1 MTGISLGDLLQ
12 VLRDQLSTPSP
23 VGDMYLTDLPMSN
36 LTGIAFDS
44 RHVRPGDV
52 FVAVR
57 GASTDGHRYIPD
69 AIARGALAVVGEAQ
83 VDPLIVPY
91 FQVNDSRLALAMI
104 SAAFFGYPSRKMTV
118 VGVTG
123 TDGKT
128 TTATMIYHILRAA
141 GYNTG
146 LISTVSALVGQ
157 QALDTGFHVTTPET
171 TEIQAYLAQM
181 VERATTH
188 VVLETT
194 SHGLDQHRVSAC
206 DFDIGVVTNITH
218 EHLDYHGSYQSYT
231 EAKGRL
237 IRMLAQTP
245 PKNNQVL
252 TSAILNRD
260 DSSFEYLADL
270 IRAMNPGNKLPVRM
284 VTFGMHP
291 DADCKAENAR
301 LGSDGLNF
309 QAMVQGEVF
318 SIESTLTG
326 AFNISN
332 CLAAIAAT
340 AIGLDIPVEAV
351 QAGILSMTGIPG
363 RMERIDLG
371 QEFIAMVDFAHT
383 PHALRQ
389 ALTAARQLVNNTGK
403 TGKIIC
409 VFGSAGL
416 RDRAKRRMM
425 AEVAAELADISIL
438 TAEDPR
444 SESLGDI
451 LAEMAVGA
459 GSAGGVEGSTFWRIP
474 DRREALRFA
483 VKKARPGDL
492 VIALGKGHEQS
503 MCFGEIEFPWDD
515 RIALRAALA
524 EFLGV
529 PGPEMP
535 FLPTPGHS
543 GTN

>member
-1 MTGISLGDLLQ
+1 MAGIAFGELLQ
-12 VLRDQLSTPSP
+12 VLREELALDSQVGKLHLS
-23 VGDMYLTDLPMSN
+23 DLPLSN

-44 RHVRPGDV
+44 RRVHPGDL
-52 FVAVR
+52 FVALR
-57 GASTDGHRYIPD
+57 GGSTDGHRYIPD

-83 VDPLIVPY
+83 VDALLVPY

-128 TTATMIYHILRAA
+128 TTATMIYHILRAT

-146 LISTVSALVGQ
+146 LISTVSALVGE
-157 QALDTGFHVTTPET
+157 QALDTGFHVTTPEA

-181 VERATTH
+181 AEKATTH

-218 EHLDYHGSYQSYT
+218 EHLDYHGSYQSYRQ
-231 EAKGRL
+231 AKGRL

-245 PKNNQVL
+245 LKNNHVL
-252 TSAILNRD
+252 SSAIINRD
-260 DSSFEYLADL
+260 DSSFDYLADL
-270 IRAMNPGNKLPVRM
+270 IQAINTGNKSPVRI

-291 DADCKAENAR
+291 DADCKAENIR
-301 LGSDGLNF
+301 MDSDGLNF
-309 QAMVQGEVF
+309 QAMVQEKAF
-318 SIESTLTG
+318 SVVSPLTG

-340 AIGLDIPVEAV
+340 SIGLDISVEAV

-371 QEFIAMVDFAHT
+371 QEFMAIVDFAHT

-389 ALTAARQLVNNTGK
+389 ALIAARQMVNNIST

-416 RDRAKRRMM
+416 RDRAKRKMM
-425 AEVAAELADISIL
+425 AEIAAELADISIL

-451 LAEMAVGA
+451 LAEMAAGA
-459 GSAGGVEGSTFWRIP
+459 ESAGGVEGSTFWRIP
-474 DRREALRFA
+474 DRGEALRFA

-503 MCFGEIEFPWDD
+503 MCFGEVEFPWDD
-515 RIALRAALA
+515 RIAFRAALA
-524 EFLGV
+524 ELLGV
-529 PGPEMP
+529 PGPEIP
-535 FLPTPGHS
+535 FLPTS
-543 GTN
+543 GISGSN

>member
-12 VLRDQLSTPSP
+12 VLRDELSMPSP
-23 VGDMYLTDLPMSN
+23 VGEMYLTDLPKSN

-57 GASTDGHRYIPD
+57 GASTDGHVYIPD
-69 AIARGALAVVGEAQ
+69 AIARGALAVVGEAR

-91 FQVNDSRLALAMI
+91 FQVKDSRLALAMI
-104 SAAFFGYPSRKMTV
+104 SAAYYGYPTRKMTI

-146 LISTVSALVGQ
+146 LISTISALVGE
-157 QALDTGFHVTTPET
+157 QALDTGFHVTTPEA

-181 VERATTH
+181 AEKATTH

-218 EHLDYHGSYQSYT
+218 EHLDYHGSYQSYRQ
-231 EAKGRL
+231 AKGRL

-245 PKNNQVL
+245 LKFNHVIR
-252 TSAILNRD
+252 SAILNRD

-270 IRAMNPGNKLPVRM
+270 IRAMNPGNKPPVRM

-291 DADCKAENAR
+291 DADCKAENVR
-301 LGSDGLNF
+301 LDSDGLNL
-309 QAMVQGEVF
+309 QAMVQGKVF
-318 SIESTLTG
+318 SVDSTLTG

-371 QEFIAMVDFAHT
+371 QEFIAIVDFAHT
-383 PHALRQ
+383 PHALHQ
-389 ALTAARQLVNNTGK
+389 ALIAARQMVNNKGK
-403 TGKIIC
+403 TGRIIC

-425 AEVAAELADISIL
+425 AEIAAELADISIL

-444 SESLGDI
+444 SESLDDI
-451 LAEMAVGA
+451 LAEMAAGA
-459 GSAGGVEGSTFWRIP
+459 ESAGGVEGSTFWRIP
-474 DRREALRFA
+474 DRGEALRFA

-503 MCFGEIEFPWDD
+503 MCFGEVEFPWDD
-515 RIALRAALA
+515 RTALRAVLA
-524 EFLGV
+524 GFLGV

-535 FLPTPGHS
+535 YLPTSGLS